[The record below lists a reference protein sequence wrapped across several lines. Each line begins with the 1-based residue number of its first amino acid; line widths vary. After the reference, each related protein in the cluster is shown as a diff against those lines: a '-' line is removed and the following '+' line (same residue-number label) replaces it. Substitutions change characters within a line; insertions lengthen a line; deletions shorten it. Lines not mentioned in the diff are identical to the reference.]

1 MQSKAFPWLKN
12 LPQRAAEDFLVKLSL
27 AMGDEE
33 DDRSYEEVMTL
44 VDTAVLSYQAAALA
58 TSQAAAENTPVH
70 MKLHPESQVVF
81 RYILER
87 APESV
92 SNPHYSNVVQ
102 PRTLMMTMYPD
113 SEGVWQ
119 ISTLRVSGMPIVKGK
134 VEERKY
140 FTDVTFS
147 SPLDKDA
154 DEMPSWLRE
163 IALDHVNL
171 MNRDEALR
179 ERQREAARKAARE
192 MFSLASE
199 DMADEMAD
207 AIFTA
212 IRRVG

>member
-1 MQSKAFPWLKN
+1 M
-12 LPQRAAEDFLVKLSL
+12 
-27 AMGDEE
+27 
-33 DDRSYEEVMTL
+33 DDL
-44 VDTAVLSYQAAALA
+44 
-58 TSQAAAENTPVH
+58 VH

-92 SNPHYSNVVQ
+92 KNPNYSNIVQ
-102 PRTLMMTMYPD
+102 PRTLMITMYPD
-113 SEGVWQ
+113 PEGAWQ

-147 SPLDKDA
+147 SPLDEDA

-171 MNRDEALR
+171 MNRDEAFH
-179 ERQREAARKAARE
+179 ERQREAAIAAAR
-192 MFSLASE
+192 SVLDGIDSVGE
-199 DMADEMAD
+199 DEVVDK
-207 AIFTA
+207 ILTA